1 MIKRCPKCNHLQE
14 DARLIVCPSC
24 KVAFEEE
31 KTNVQQ
37 QPEPSA
43 EDIAKSMSGDQL
55 ERIADSINKSRRFKL
70 AFIRAFIISILISVP
85 TVMVIT
91 ISCANKEIQKKVEVV
106 RKEMDRS
113 FAAATNETALKFQ
126 TFVQTTTNQIT
137 KAYDTITNQ
146 ITDLFREPRIRKT
159 VEDVAGKE
167 AKEILKAEVQPTVT
181 RFRDEVEFL
190 RLATR
195 ARAYDFRAY
204 LRLLEL
210 KNGTNDLAHD
220 ADAVLSDI
228 DRDLERDRSQFMP
241 RRKFI
246 VCSGTNYDAGPFT
259 SDELASRFAAIA
271 QEKTPYNREG
281 FVNAVGDLKRPAFL
295 ASLVGIFTNETDLGV
310 ADRVTIA
317 ISTLA
322 REDFHPRDYERIQ
335 VWWHS
340 HEAEYTNWP
349 FSEYSQGLNQVN
361 AGNFTDA
368 VKSLEQ
374 VLKVDPAAD
383 MSRALMIFCLVG
395 MGQTNRAADCAKEFQ
410 LPTGRWA
417 KWAAA
422 RVQLETGSVSN
433 ATVQFATLAKENP
446 IMEYLPTEGY
456 PGWSK
461 IDWQLFRKASTQKP

>member
-1 MIKRCPKCNHLQE
+1 MIKRCPNCKRLQE
-14 DARLIVCPSC
+14 DIRLIVCPSC
-24 KVAFEEE
+24 KVSFEEE
-31 KTNVQQ
+31 MTNLQQ

-43 EDIAKSMSGDQL
+43 ENIAQCMSAAQL
-55 ERIADSINKSRRFKL
+55 ERIADTINRSWRFKL
-70 AFIRAFIISILISVP
+70 FLVGFVMLSVLVSVP
-85 TVMVIT
+85 TGIVIMYHFT
-91 ISCANKEIQKKVEVV
+91 HKEITKGVETVH
-106 RKEMDRS
+106 KDMDRS
-113 FAAATNETALKFQ
+113 LTAATNETALQFQ
-126 TFVQTTTNQIT
+126 TFVQTTTNQIAE
-137 KAYDTITNQ
+137 AYTTITNQ

-181 RFRDEVEFL
+181 RFRDDAAFL

-228 DRDLERDRSQFMP
+228 DRDLQRDRSQFMP
-241 RRKFI
+241 LRIFI
-246 VCSGTNYDAGPFT
+246 MCSGTNIYEGPFA
-259 SDELASRFAAIA
+259 SDELALLFASIA
-271 QEKTPYNREG
+271 QDKTPYNREG
-281 FVNAVGDLKRPAFL
+281 FVNTVGDLKRPAFL
-295 ASLVGIFTNETDLGV
+295 ASLVGILTNETDLGV

-322 REDFHPRDYERIQ
+322 KEDFHPRDYERIQ

-349 FSEYSQGLNQVN
+349 FSEHLQGLNQLN
-361 AGNFTDA
+361 AGHLADA
-368 VKSLEQ
+368 AKSFEQ
-374 VLKVDPAAD
+374 VLKVDPTAD
-383 MSRALMIFCLVG
+383 MSRALLISCLAG
-395 MGQTNRAADCAKEFQ
+395 TGQTNRAAERAKEFQ

-422 RVQLETGSVSN
+422 RTQLETGSVSN
-433 ATVQFATLAKENP
+433 ATIQFATLAKENP
-446 IMEYLPTEGY
+446 VMACLPIEGQAF
-456 PGWSK
+456 WSK
-461 IDWQLFRKASTQKP
+461 VDWQLFRKASMQKP